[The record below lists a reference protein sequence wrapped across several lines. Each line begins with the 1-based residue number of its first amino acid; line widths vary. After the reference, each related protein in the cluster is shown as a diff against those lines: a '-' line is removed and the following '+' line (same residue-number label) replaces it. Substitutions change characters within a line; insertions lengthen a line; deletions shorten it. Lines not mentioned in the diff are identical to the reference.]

1 MKIRGVSAAAIFAF
15 LCFGA
20 INAMGQ
26 TTADAQLRIKI
37 GGLVNDIRSATDR
50 QAKINAFDINANIDT
65 FALALALRKSQ
76 TVFVRQAEEARL
88 DKQVGGGDENSGSTS
103 LTSKGSVPSILGFA
117 VENGALTRDISGTTI
132 TFRGNPVGI
141 IKALGKAGFIESYE
155 EEQGEDGDKATR
167 FLRKFSFA
175 ISFDTSRGMQTGNEG
190 GGNGANV
197 FTGDRQQLSSYSFR
211 FDILNHRD
219 PRDSR
224 YVNKWRDLI
233 RGETSVMNAN
243 LARLGDALENDPAF
257 IEWHNQATGAVAA
270 ASDSELQD
278 VILREMSRLRDI
290 DFSPEVEARTESFIM
305 AFNAFLKGRDD
316 ILDAVAKSP
325 IITLEYAN
333 RREIDLPDLSIFK
346 LIAETGLFKG
356 RADLTANA
364 SLTIFNRKVAGQ
376 DRIRDFQLS
385 GQLDVPLTNPLTAG
399 NFVLSFSGKYER
411 MVENT
416 MLDNGMKIDTKGD
429 IGIGQIKLTIPVKG
443 SGFKI
448 PISITFANRTEFI
461 KEKEVR
467 GNIGFT
473 FDLDSLFAKFKP

>member
-1 MKIRGVSAAAIFAF
+1 
-15 LCFGA
+15 
-20 INAMGQ
+20 
-26 TTADAQLRIKI
+26 
-37 GGLVNDIRSATDR
+37 
-50 QAKINAFDINANIDT
+50 
-65 FALALALRKSQ
+65 
-76 TVFVRQAEEARL
+76 
-88 DKQVGGGDENSGSTS
+88 GD
-103 LTSKGSVPSILGFA
+103 V
-117 VENGALTRDISGTTI
+117 
-132 TFRGNPVGI
+132 
-141 IKALGKAGFIESYE
+141 
-155 EEQGEDGDKATR
+155 
-167 FLRKFSFA
+167 
-175 ISFDTSRGMQTGNEG
+175 
-190 GGNGANV
+190 
-197 FTGDRQQLSSYSFR
+197 
-211 FDILNHRD
+211 
-219 PRDSR
+219 
-224 YVNKWRDLI
+224 
-233 RGETSVMNAN
+233 
-243 LARLGDALENDPAF
+243 LERDPAF
-257 IEWHNQATGAVAA
+257 IEWQKQAADAIAA
-270 ASDSELQD
+270 ASDSEVGD
-278 VILREMSRLRDI
+278 VMDREFNELRDI
-290 DFSPEVEARTESFIM
+290 EFSPEVEARTESFIM
-305 AFNAFLKGRDD
+305 AFNTFLQGREN
-316 ILDAVAKSP
+316 ILAAVAKSP
-325 IITLEYAN
+325 IVTFEYTN
-333 RREIDLPDLSIFK
+333 RREVDKPDLSNFK